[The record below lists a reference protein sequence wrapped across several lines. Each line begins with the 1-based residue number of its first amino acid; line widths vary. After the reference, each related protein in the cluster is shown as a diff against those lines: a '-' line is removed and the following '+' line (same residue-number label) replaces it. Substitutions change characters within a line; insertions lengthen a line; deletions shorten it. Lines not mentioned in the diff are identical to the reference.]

1 MRWQLYALAVLV
13 IVAVV
18 YFRAFMHL

>member
-18 YFRAFMHL
+18 YFRAFMHR